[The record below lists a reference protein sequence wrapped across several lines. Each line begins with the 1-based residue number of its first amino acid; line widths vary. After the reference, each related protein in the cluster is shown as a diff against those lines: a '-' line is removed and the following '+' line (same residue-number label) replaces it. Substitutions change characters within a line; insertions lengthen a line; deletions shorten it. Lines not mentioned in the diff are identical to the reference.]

1 MIYSSPI
8 SLQKRKNRRKGGR
21 EGEVYRLFLCILAQE
36 QEYK

>member
-21 EGEVYRLFLCILAQE
+21 ERYIDSFYVF
-36 QEYK
+36 